1 MALTREEV
9 LDITRYLEARLSELD
24 AATYEIVMGI
34 TERGEQPRR
43 YLLSF
48 LRNLIKVYSER
59 SAGAYPDILDRMN
72 RFVRT
77 SEGGPIRGISVLLT
91 PLERELYGTEE
102 VSFAELPDRA
112 GLIADLHRLTS
123 AIERETET
131 EV

>member
-9 LDITRYLEARLSELD
+9 LDITRYLEATLSEVD
-24 AATYEIVMGI
+24 AATHEIVMGI
-34 TERGEQPRR
+34 TERGEEPRR
-43 YLLSF
+43 YLLNF

-77 SEGGPIRGISVLLT
+77 SEGGPIRGVSVLLT

-102 VSFAELPDRA
+102 VSFAELPDRTS
-112 GLIADLHRLTS
+112 LIADLHRLTS

-131 EV
+131 EI